1 LNKGLI
7 KIPVSA
13 GELIDK
19 ITILEIKKRFIR
31 NNNKLG
37 TIENELK
44 LLSKEF
50 VKLSGTNKKLA
61 DRISALKKD
70 LYNINLKLWKTENDM
85 RIFEAER
92 NFEGEFVKS
101 ARNVYSLNDKRA
113 KIKANINKL
122 FGSKIKEIKQYG
134 EF

>member
-1 LNKGLI
+1 MNKGLI